1 MRTEKVKTTILALA
15 ITSAFGLTAF
25 AQSSNSSAKSED
37 STQCMEGMAMPGCPQ
52 ADKQHHQHSIP
63 IKPEQ
68 TAQPQQPKPQN
79 DMGNMPGMPPMQ
91 HDMSGM
97 QMGTPQQSQSPDTHA
112 TMTLQEPENPDR
124 KTGSNLPAPELLKD
138 VAART
143 PMALADFQALADANN
158 PTLRQANAL
167 VRRSQEQARQAG
179 LYPNPS
185 IGYQGEQ
192 IRGGSYGGENRA
204 ALSNRL
210 SFSAANSGCAAT
222 STTSRRD
229 QIRSAWKSKHIVF
242 MAMSNKRSMMR

>member
-25 AQSSNSSAKSED
+25 AQSSNSSAKSDD

-52 ADKQHHQHSIP
+52 PDKQHHQHSTP
-63 IKPEQ
+63 SKPEQ

-79 DMGNMPGMPPMQ
+79 DMGNMP
-91 HDMSGM
+91 
-97 QMGTPQQSQSPDTHA
+97 GTPQQSQSPDTHA

-158 PTLRQANAL
+158 PTVRQANAL